1 MRRCHVGVAENGG
14 FLQLLDGGLVLGGGG
29 HGVDAHGDDGQ
40 TPGCT
45 PLAGQNFVHGLG
57 QLHGVARQ
65 GGIPDA
71 QSGDAGERR
80 LQSGEELGFQL
91 AVQLVAGVVLR
102 YVAADVLVEQHGV
115 GNLIGIFTVAADG
128 NVHIQT
134 DVVVH
139 NTEGD
144 GSGGAV
150 LVANQFLQVEEVH
163 PLILGGV
170 SAEGEAALEGF
181 PAAFQTFQTALKNG
195 GFAGGIPGV
204 FAGLG
209 GELHNLALLHD
220 HHALPLVDG
229 DDGAVGNDVVR
240 ALGVAAAGGGTLF
253 ALGDQN
259 VGRHAVTVEIL
270 FPLIGK
276 DVAHRSQCC
285 FDQTHNAFSLCKKFF
300 DIKTFRRRRRGCF
313 RWRTYGRSCRHRRSC
328 CFPVGCGFW

>member
-1 MRRCHVGVAENGG
+1 MRRRHVGVAENGG
-14 FLQLLDGGLVLGGGG
+14 LLQFLDRGLVLSGGG
-29 HGVDAHGDDGQ
+29 HGVDAHGDDGEA
-40 TPGCT
+40 PCRA
-45 PLAGQNFVHGLG
+45 PLAGQDFVHSLR

-65 GGIPDA
+65 SGIPDA
-71 QSGDAGERR
+71 LGGDTGKRG

-102 YVAADVLVEQHGV
+102 YVAAYVLIEQHGV
-115 GNLIGIFTVAADG
+115 GDLIGILTVAADG

-144 GSGGAV
+144 GSGGAI
-150 LVANQFLQVEEVH
+150 LVADQFLQVEEVH
-163 PLILGGV
+163 PLILGGI

-181 PAAFQTFQTALKNG
+181 PAAFQTFQTALENG

-204 FAGLG
+204 FARFG
-209 GELHNLALLHD
+209 GELHDLALLHD
-220 HHALPLVDG
+220 HHALPFVYR
-229 DDGAVGNDVVR
+229 DDRAVGNDVVR
-240 ALGVAAAGGGTLF
+240 AFGVAVAGGGALF

-276 DVAHRSQCC
+276 DAPCRSQCC
-285 FDQTHNAFSLCKKFF
+285 FDQTHNAFSLCNK
-300 DIKTFRRRRRGCF
+300 I
-313 RWRTYGRSCRHRRSC
+313 
-328 CFPVGCGFW
+328 

>member
-1 MRRCHVGVAENGG
+1 M
-14 FLQLLDGGLVLGGGG
+14 QLLDGGLILSGGG

-40 TPGCT
+40 TPCRA
-45 PLAGQNFVHGLG
+45 PLAGQNLVHGLS
-57 QLHGVARQ
+57 QLHGVAGQ

-71 QSGDAGERR
+71 LGGNSGKRG
-80 LQSGEELGFQL
+80 LQGSEKLGFQL

-102 YVAADVLVEQHGV
+102 YVAAYVLVEQHGV
-115 GNLIGIFTVAADG
+115 GDLVGILTVAADG
-128 NVHIQT
+128 NVHIKA
-134 DVVVH
+134 DVVIH
-139 NTEGD
+139 NPEGD
-144 GSGGAV
+144 GCGGAV
-150 LVANQFLQVEEVH
+150 LVAHQLLQVEEVH
-163 PLILGGV
+163 PLILGGI

-181 PAAFQTFQTALKNG
+181 PAAFKTFQTALENG

-209 GELHNLALLHD
+209 GELRNLALLHD

-240 ALGVAAAGGGTLF
+240 ALGVAAAGGGALF

-276 DVAHRSQCC
+276 DAACRSQCC

-300 DIKTFRRRRRGCF
+300 DIKTFRRRHRGCC
-313 RWRTYGRSCRHRRSC
+313 RWRTCGRNCRHRRSC
-328 CFPVGCGFW
+328 CFPAGCGFW

>member
-1 MRRCHVGVAENGG
+1 MRRRHVGVAENGG
-14 FLQLLDGGLVLGGGG
+14 LLQLLDGGLVLSGGG

-40 TPGCT
+40 APGCT
-45 PLAGQNFVHGLG
+45 PLAGQNFVHGLR

-115 GNLIGIFTVAADG
+115 GDLIGIFTVAADG

-150 LVANQFLQVEEVH
+150 LVANQLLQVEEVH
-163 PLILGGV
+163 PLILGGI

-195 GFAGGIPGV
+195 GFAGGIPSV
-204 FAGLG
+204 FARFG
-209 GELHNLALLHD
+209 GELHDLALLHD
-220 HHALPLVDG
+220 HHALPFVYR
-229 DDGAVGNDVVR
+229 DDRAVGNDVVR
-240 ALGVAAAGGGTLF
+240 AFGVAVAGGGALF

-276 DVAHRSQCC
+276 DAAHRSQCC

-300 DIKTFRRRRRGCF
+300 DIKTFRHRRRGCF

-328 CFPVGCGFW
+328 CFPAGCGFW